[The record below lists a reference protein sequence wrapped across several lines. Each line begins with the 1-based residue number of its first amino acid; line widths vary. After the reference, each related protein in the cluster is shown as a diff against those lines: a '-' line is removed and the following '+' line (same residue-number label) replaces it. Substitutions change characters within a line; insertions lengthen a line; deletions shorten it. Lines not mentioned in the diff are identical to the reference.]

1 MWFDSVE
8 LKCFYDEKMALI
20 ISYNMLV
27 WYVLFGHPS
36 YWPVLSCFGLIIST
50 VHQVITGKCSY
61 ILSSD
66 GSSSS
71 FGRAEVNRLV
81 NSVIEPMALE
91 GLRTIGIAY
100 RDFDSEPNWDDE
112 TNVLSDL
119 TLIMIAGFRGITIC
133 ITIFIPGFYV
143 CFCSFVLLFVR
154 WSVCLFD
161 YFSVFLIFSFF
172 PSLSLSSFLLCC
184 FFSSS
189 SSSF

>member
-1 MWFDSVE
+1 MR
-8 LKCFYDEKMALI
+8 
-20 ISYNMLV
+20 
-27 WYVLFGHPS
+27 
-36 YWPVLSCFGLIIST
+36 
-50 VHQVITGKCSY
+50 QVITGKCSY

-119 TLIMIAGFRGITIC
+119 TLIMIAGFLGITIC
-133 ITIFIPGFYV
+133 ITICIPGFCV
-143 CFCSFVLLFVR
+143 CFCSFI
-154 WSVCLFD
+154 SSMVCLFD
-161 YFSVFLIFSFF
+161 YFSVFFIFLFF
-172 PSLSLSSFLLCC
+172 PPLSLSSFWAAAPKGPMTYA
-184 FFSSS
+184 FT
-189 SSSF
+189 